1 MNLAQFN
8 KTYKNSLKEIKLQEK
23 VNPRKAKNMWLNL
36 IKLMVSFG
44 KSDECPAN
52 LRHSIAEKA
61 ENDLKKGKLIRSLP
75 QREPKNSLLLLLQS
89 LPKRNL
95 RYPEKKHL
103 KKERDLKCP

>member
-61 ENDLKKGKLIRSLP
+61 ENLLNKVKRFEKGEI
-75 QREPKNSLLLLLQS
+75 NSVFTAERTQKQS
-89 LPKRNL
+89 SSSPSISS
-95 RYPEKKHL
+95 
-103 KKERDLKCP
+103 KKESKISR